1 MKTFVDGLY
10 KLTDYQFY
18 LFSIDC
24 KLQIA
29 IFTVFTVKTKNF
41 GHLYSK
47 EKITESKSDCQGNP
61 LIQHPQHELYLAV
74 SQLPVVGY
82 EHYIF
87 W

>member
-18 LFSIDC
+18 LFSINC

-41 GHLYSK
+41 GHLYCRQRTSNS
-47 EKITESKSDCQGNP
+47 EAPSLNYVFSLLCSE
-61 LIQHPQHELYLAV
+61 
-74 SQLPVVGY
+74 
-82 EHYIF
+82 
-87 W
+87 

>member
-18 LFSIDC
+18 LFSINC

-41 GHLYSK
+41 GHLYELLK
-47 EKITESKSDCQGNP
+47 TDKSFAGIRP
-61 LIQHPQHELYLAV
+61 LI
-74 SQLPVVGY
+74 SSR
-82 EHYIF
+82 
-87 W
+87 

>member
-18 LFSIDC
+18 LFSINC

-41 GHLYSK
+41 GHLYWTLRLTSGRSK
-47 EKITESKSDCQGNP
+47 ISEVPSMPPTP
-61 LIQHPQHELYLAV
+61 
-74 SQLPVVGY
+74 
-82 EHYIF
+82 
-87 W
+87 

>member
-18 LFSIDC
+18 LFSINC

-41 GHLYSK
+41 GHLYAGLPFNLLLLLLTSK
-47 EKITESKSDCQGNP
+47 LLSHK
-61 LIQHPQHELYLAV
+61 
-74 SQLPVVGY
+74 
-82 EHYIF
+82 
-87 W
+87 

>member
-18 LFSIDC
+18 LFSINC

-41 GHLYSK
+41 GHLYILASQAIIDNVIVISTK
-47 EKITESKSDCQGNP
+47 RSTDTIPEKIENKR
-61 LIQHPQHELYLAV
+61 
-74 SQLPVVGY
+74 VGV
-82 EHYIF
+82 
-87 W
+87 

>member
-18 LFSIDC
+18 LFSINC

-41 GHLYSK
+41 GHLYLLPG
-47 EKITESKSDCQGNP
+47 ES
-61 LIQHPQHELYLAV
+61 
-74 SQLPVVGY
+74 
-82 EHYIF
+82 
-87 W
+87 